1 MASIIR
7 HNGRWRAMVAVK
19 GKRPSK
25 VFDTKNEATLWA
37 IEQETVLTNG
47 KATVSGYS
55 VGDAFKRYA
64 KEISPTRKGERW
76 EVVRLNKLGRDR
88 LALIP
93 LERLESE
100 DVQDWI
106 DRQSI
111 SAGSILRELNLIQA
125 VLREARR
132 WRWTN
137 TELRD
142 LKKPQEPRH
151 RERLITQAEVEA
163 LSVVANKQPEGS
175 KTLIVFLVFQLALET
190 AMRKGEILNLTW
202 ENVHLDR
209 RFVHLPDTKTGK
221 PRNVPLSTKAIELLT
236 LMVPKQS
243 GRVFVINSGSFDT
256 LFRKLRKKA
265 KVSGFTFHDTRH
277 TATTRLANKFT
288 LLELARITGHTDP
301 RSLMIYFNATAEEL
315 AAKLD

>member
-1 MASIIR
+1 M
-7 HNGRWRAMVAVK
+7 
-19 GKRPSK
+19 
-25 VFDTKNEATLWA
+25 
-37 IEQETVLTNG
+37 
-47 KATVSGYS
+47 
-55 VGDAFKRYA
+55 
-64 KEISPTRKGERW
+64 
-76 EVVRLNKLGRDR
+76 RLNKLCRDK
-88 LALIP
+88 LSLIP

-137 TELRD
+137 IELRD

-151 RERLITQAEVEA
+151 RERLITPEEIQILVD
-163 LSVVANKQPEGS
+163 SANTLPEGS
-175 KTLIVFLVFQLALET
+175 KSLIVLLVFQVALET

-202 ENVHLDR
+202 ENVYLDR
-209 RFVHLPDTKTGK
+209 RFVHLPDTKNGK

-265 KVSGFTFHDTRH
+265 KLSGFTFHDTRH
-277 TATTRLANKFT
+277 TATTRLASKFT

-301 RSLMIYFNATAEEL
+301 RSLMIYYNPTPEML
-315 AAKLD
+315 ASKLD